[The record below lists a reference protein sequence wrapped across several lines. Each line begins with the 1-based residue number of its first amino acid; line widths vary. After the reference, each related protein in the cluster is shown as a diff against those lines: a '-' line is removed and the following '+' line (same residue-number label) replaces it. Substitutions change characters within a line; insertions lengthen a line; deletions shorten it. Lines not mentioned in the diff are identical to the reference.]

1 MNFAKIF
8 KGNFFLRVNIN
19 SPLWLVPTYT
29 SQYYWGFS
37 WTHIQ
42 LSSQS
47 QFRIHPYSRINAYNW
62 VRLYDGFALYF
73 RILAYVCSEKLSEF
87 DHITVYRN
95 VRLESYKANS
105 YFFPPRRS
113 WTSMR
118 ILSWI
123 ASGNSGTIP
132 PNHDQMEKKSLSSV
146 GSTVRLIT
154 KLIQHFLSL

>member
-1 MNFAKIF
+1 MNFTKIF
-8 KGNFFLRVNIN
+8 EGNFFLRVNIN

-105 YFFPPRRS
+105 YFFSTAAVMDVDEDFVLNRQRKFRHDPTKPRPD
-113 WTSMR
+113 
-118 ILSWI
+118 
-123 ASGNSGTIP
+123 GK
-132 PNHDQMEKKSLSSV
+132 KKSIV
-146 GSTVRLIT
+146 GRQCSETN
-154 KLIQHFLSL
+154 H